1 MRIKELIKYFEEW
14 APPKAAWEKDNV
26 GLQVGK
32 TDNETQNVL
41 LCLEVTDEAVD
52 EAIENNCNLIFTH
65 HPFIFNPIKKIDLSN
80 DYHSK
85 LLEKLIKNDITLYSA
100 HTNLDFAKYGV
111 SFVLAEQLGL
121 QNIKFLVNQ
130 ESNQLKLTVFTP
142 PEYLNEISGAI
153 FEAGGGVI
161 GEYGKCS
168 YRLKGQGTF
177 EGSENTNPAYGE
189 KMNFETVDEYRLE
202 VVLDEWKLNKV
213 TKAMLDAHPY
223 EEPAYDI
230 YPLKNPNVNFGF
242 GTMGELKQNMVK
254 EEFLSHVCDSLGTE
268 NLRFTNGASDQIRK
282 VAVCGGSGSQL
293 FETAISKGADAFITA
308 DIKYHTFQDA
318 EDRILLVDAGHY
330 ETEIYVMNKVKQ
342 RFEKFFETNFGD
354 KQKPKVLKF
363 SNSTNPIKFYNKK
376 GVS

>member
-1 MRIKELIKYFEEW
+1 MTINELIKYFEDW
-14 APPKAAWEKDNV
+14 APPKVAWEKDNV

-32 TDNETQNVL
+32 PDENLQNVL
-41 LCLEVTDEAVD
+41 LCLELNEDAVN

-65 HPFIFNPIKKIDLSN
+65 HPFLFSPLKRINLSK
-80 DYHSK
+80 DPHSK

-111 SFVLAEQLGL
+111 SFVLAEKLGL
-121 QNIKFLVNQ
+121 QNIEFLVNQ
-130 ESNQLKLTVFTP
+130 DSNQVKLTVFTP
-142 PEYLNEISGAI
+142 PEYLDEISGAV
-153 FEAGGGVI
+153 FEAGGGII

-189 KMNFETVDEYRLE
+189 RMNFETVDEYRFE
-202 VVLDEWKLNKV
+202 VIVDSWKINKV
-213 TKAMLDAHPY
+213 VAAMLDAHPY

-230 YPLKNPNVNFGF
+230 YPLNNTNVNFGF
-242 GTMGELKQNMVK
+242 GAIGELKEDK
-254 EEFLSHVCDSLGTE
+254 SKDDFLVNVCKSLETE
-268 NLRFTNGASDQIRK
+268 NLRYTNGKNESIRK

-293 FETAISKGADAFITA
+293 LETAVNKGADAFITA

-318 EDRILLVDAGHY
+318 ENRILLADAGHY
-330 ETEIYVMNKVKQ
+330 ETEIHVMNRVKE
-342 RFEKFFETNFGD
+342 RFEKFIDNNFGD
-354 KQKPKVLKF
+354 KQKPRVLKF
-363 SNSTNPIKFYNKK
+363 SGSTNPIKFFNKK